1 MHRPGLRHLG
11 IEHRDQ
17 LPGLQPRVAFYDANQ
32 IPADSMARPVVH
44 ALEQPANVDIN
55 EVVLRPVSQEF

>member
-1 MHRPGLRHLG
+1 
-11 IEHRDQ
+11 
-17 LPGLQPRVAFYDANQ
+17 
-32 IPADSMARPVVH
+32 MARPVVH